1 MCQITLMPT
10 TTTQNTTKPLKIH
23 YYGNYAKLSYS
34 FLFEYKEGEH
44 KKKATSTYLLPVQ
57 SACQGFSD
65 IETNPYATLR
75 LLAKAFEAQNN
86 HEDNNDDDDNIKN
99 LTVTLHNITQQQHDK
114 KNGDSLYYNV
124 ELAIKWD
131 SPPMIRDMVVYHTI
145 PCVPTGS
152 A

>member
-1 MCQITLMPT
+1 MCQISLPRP
-10 TTTQNTTKPLKIH
+10 NTTNHTKNTLKLN
-23 YYGNYAKLSYS
+23 YFGNYSKLSYS
-34 FLFEYKEGEH
+34 YLFEYEQGPN
-44 KKKATSTYLLPVQ
+44 TTTTYLVPIQ
-57 SACQGFSD
+57 SACHGFDD

-86 HEDNNDDDDNIKN
+86 EEDINDDDDNIKN
-99 LTVTLHNITQQQHDK
+99 LTVTLHNITQQQDK

>member
-1 MCQITLMPT
+1 MCQISLLTPNT
-10 TTTQNTTKPLKIH
+10 THTQNLKLN
-23 YYGNYAKLSYS
+23 YFGNYSKLSYS
-34 FLFEYKEGEH
+34 YLFEYEQGPK
-44 KKKATSTYLLPVQ
+44 TTTYLVPIQ

-75 LLAKAFEAQNN
+75 LLAKVFEDPNDQ
-86 HEDNNDDDDNIKN
+86 DNQDNIKN
-99 LTVTLHNITQQQHDK
+99 LTVTLHNITQQQQDK

-131 SPPMIRDMVVYHTI
+131 SPPMICDMVVYHTI

>member
-1 MCQITLMPT
+1 MCQISLLTPNT
-10 TTTQNTTKPLKIH
+10 THTQNLKLN
-23 YYGNYAKLSYS
+23 YFGNYSKLSYS
-34 FLFEYKEGEH
+34 YLFEYEQGAKP
-44 KKKATSTYLLPVQ
+44 TTYLVPIQ

-75 LLAKAFEAQNN
+75 LLAKVFEDPND
-86 HEDNNDDDDNIKN
+86 HDNQDNIKN
-99 LTVTLHNITQQQHDK
+99 LTVTLHDITQQDK